1 MRAREE
7 RRGLAVGPQDALD
20 HGGDAALAIGPRHM
34 HGLARE
40 LRLVQPAQERAH
52 GGQAHRRVRRRL
64 GLSLHILERFEEG
77 ERLAIIHG
85 TIVGPRARDPGSGYA
100 ILFGWQ
106 PSIVSGLASN
116 AQSRRSTLRTR
127 PIPATISVDGEAQPK
142 ELTHAGMLTAWIERL
157 RPDASEALLLAA
169 RAHHLRRWESPR
181 DGYPRGRRGY
191 LRWRRE
197 LQRLHAAY
205 AAEILEEV
213 GYDAESIGA
222 VQRLIRKESAP
233 RRPRRPGLRGR
244 SHPRFHRDATPRP
257 RRPR

>member
-1 MRAREE
+1 MAAKHRFGSRFERAI
-7 RRGLAVGPQDALD
+7 AQI
-20 HGGDAALAIGPRHM
+20 DAA
-34 HGLARE
+34 
-40 LRLVQPAQERAH
+40 
-52 GGQAHRRVRRRL
+52 
-64 GLSLHILERFEEG
+64 
-77 ERLAIIHG
+77 
-85 TIVGPRARDPGSGYA
+85 
-100 ILFGWQ
+100 
-106 PSIVSGLASN
+106 N
-116 AQSRRSTLRTR
+116 A
-127 PIPATISVDGEAQPK
+127 PDPATISVDGEAQPK

-222 VQRLIRKESAP
+222 VQRLIRKESARDDP
-233 RRPRRPGLRGR
+233 EGQAFEDGLTLVFIETQLHDLAARAESTTMER
-244 SHPRFHRDATPRP
+244 VLRKTWRKISPAARAIALQADLAPEDRKLLERAIR
-257 RRPR
+257 